1 MIQKIN
7 KNKITVL
14 LLSGLIILTTVLTS
28 TAAGNQRVGKVAER
42 VTALVNSNTEF
53 QPVNVFSLSAVQKKE
68 VLSQSLK
75 SYSLIQI
82 NASALNVLLNQSP
95 NHIRVSVPSSN
106 GTVLN
111 LLLYKTDISKNGF
124 TIETSDGQRL
134 TELNKI
140 VHYRGIIENDPYSI
154 VGLSFSNE
162 EIVGIISNIYGNNVL
177 GKIENTNADEYVF
190 YNDQNILA
198 PFNFSCG
205 ANTLNMVQEYKSNVQ
220 NNNAPTVLSTKCVDW
235 YYEIDY
241 DIFVGK
247 GSLANVNSYIQGVF
261 NQVSTLYDNDGISI
275 TLQTLYVWT
284 ATDPYTGPS
293 TSNYL
298 NQFGAYRTSFVGDLA
313 NLIGYAG
320 GGGVAYVNGLC
331 SSSNSYK
338 MGYSG
343 IGSTFNTVP
352 TYSWTVEVITHED
365 GHLLGSRHT
374 HDCVWNGNST
384 AIDGCGDA
392 AGYPGNGSCADGPIP
407 VDGTI
412 MSYCHLIS
420 AGINFSLGFGPQPTA
435 LMLNNVNNANCLSA
449 CSSCQTP
456 SQPGTISGASSFCQS
471 SSQTYSV
478 TAVAGATGYTWTLP
492 AGWSG
497 TSTTNSITVSTTST
511 GGTMSVSANNS
522 CGSSTARTLT
532 VSSNAS
538 PQTPGNLSGSTS
550 VCQGT
555 SQTYSVS
562 TVPGATSYIWS
573 LPSGWTGTS
582 TINSIVVTT
591 GASGGVVSVVAVNSC
606 GNSSART
613 SSVSVTPI
621 PSQPATISGS
631 SSACPGAAQTY
642 SVTAV
647 SGAVSYTWTL
657 PSGWSGSSATNSINV
672 TAGSS
677 GGNITVIANNSCG
690 SSNTRTLAVS
700 ISGNAPATPGGIS
713 ATGGNTKVCPGTT
726 KTYSISA
733 VSGATSYTWNTPT
746 GATILSGQGTNSVNV
761 EYQSGFTAGGVLSV
775 VSNNSCGSSASRNLT
790 ITRNS
795 PVKPGVVTGNLNGVC
810 STNNVGYSV
819 NNTSGITYN
828 WYFSTGTA
836 TVASG
841 QGSNSILANFNP
853 NYVTGTLNVT
863 ASNACGTSAPR
874 TASIKATPPAATT
887 MTGTASPCA
896 NQSGVPYSITPV
908 PGATSYTWTVPSGS
922 RINDGTITST
932 TATLVT
938 TATSVTVNFM
948 TTAGNVR
955 VNANNACG
963 TGASKTIIV
972 AFSCREATSV
982 DGEAFV
988 VSTFPNPVKDIIQI
1002 EFNSRAEQP
1011 NSVRIMDVTGKT
1023 IMVNEGNSSEG
1034 LNTILLDVNKFTSGI
1049 YFLEVIN
1056 GGERSISKISKE

>member
-7 KNKITVL
+7 KIKVF
-14 LLSGLIILTTVLTS
+14 LLSGLLFLSSVISS
-28 TAAGNQRVGKVAER
+28 TAAGNQRIGKVAER
-42 VTALVNSNTEF
+42 VTALVNSNTLF

-68 VLSQSLK
+68 ELSQSLK

-82 NASALNVLLNQSP
+82 NANALNVILNQSP
-95 NHIRVSVPSSN
+95 EHISVSVPASN
-106 GTVLN
+106 GSSYN

-124 TIETSDGQRL
+124 TLETSDGQRFS
-134 TELNKI
+134 ELNKI

-162 EIVGIISNIYGNNVL
+162 EVVGIISNNYGNNVL
-177 GKIENTNADEYVF
+177 GKIEGTNANEYVF
-190 YNDQNILA
+190 YNDQNILT

-205 ANTLNMVQEYKSNVQ
+205 ANTLNMVQEYKHNVQ
-220 NNNAPTVLSTKCVDW
+220 NGNAPSTLSTKCVDW

-241 DIFVGK
+241 DVFVGK

-284 ATDPYTGPS
+284 ATDPYTGP
-293 TSNYL
+293 TTGNYL
-298 NQFGAYRTSFVGDLA
+298 SQFGAYRTSFVGDLA

-331 SSSNSYK
+331 SSSNQYK
-338 MGYSG
+338 MGYAG
-343 IGSTFNTVP
+343 IGASYNTVP

-392 AGYPGNGSCADGPIP
+392 AGYPGNGNCADGPIP

-420 AGINFSLGFGPQPTA
+420 AGINFSLGFGPQPTT
-435 LMLNNVNNANCLSA
+435 LMLNNVNNASCLAA

-456 SQPGTISGASSFCQS
+456 SQPGSISGATSFCQS

-478 TAVAGATGYTWTLP
+478 TAVAGATSYTWTLP
-492 AGWSG
+492 SGWSG
-497 TSTTNSITVSTTST
+497 TSTTNSITVNTTST
-511 GGTMSVSANNS
+511 GGTISVTANNS
-522 CGSSTARTLT
+522 CGSSTARTLS
-532 VSSNAS
+532 VSSNAPPS
-538 PQTPGNLSGSTS
+538 TPGNLSGSTS

-555 SQTYSVS
+555 AQTYSVS
-562 TVPGATSYIWS
+562 AVSGATSYIWT
-573 LPSGWTGTS
+573 LPSGWTGSS
-582 TINSIVVTT
+582 TTNSIVVTT
-591 GASGGVVSVVAVNSC
+591 GSTSGVVSVVASNGC
-606 GNSSART
+606 GNSSPRT
-613 SSVSVTPI
+613 SSVTVTPI
-621 PSQPATISGS
+621 PAQPGTIGGS
-631 SSACPGAAQTY
+631 SSACPGTAQTY
-642 SVTAV
+642 SVTPV

-672 TAGSS
+672 TAGTS
-677 GGNITVIANNSCG
+677 GGTISVIANNSCG

-700 ISGNAPATPGGIS
+700 VSGNAPAVPGNIT

-726 KTYSISA
+726 KTYSVA
-733 VSGATSYTWNTPT
+733 TVSGATSYTWTTPA
-746 GATILSGQGTNSVNV
+746 GAVILTGQGTNSVSV
-761 EYQSGFTAGGVLSV
+761 EYQSGFTASGILSV
-775 VSNNSCGSSASRNLT
+775 VSNNSCGSSATRNLT
-790 ITRNS
+790 ITRNT
-795 PVKPGVVTGNLNGVC
+795 PAKPGTVSGNLFGVC
-810 STNNVGYSV
+810 SSGNVGYSV
-819 NNTSGITYN
+819 TNVAGITYN
-828 WYFSTGTA
+828 WYFSTGSA
-836 TVASG
+836 TVTGG
-841 QGSNSILANFNP
+841 QGTNSILASFNP
-853 NYVTGTLNVT
+853 NFVTGTLNVT

-874 TASIKATPPAATT
+874 TTTIKATLPAAST

-896 NQSGVPYSITPV
+896 NQTGVPYSITPV

-922 RINDGTITST
+922 RINDGTVTST
-932 TATLVT
+932 TASLVT
-938 TATSVTVNFM
+938 TSTSVTVNFK

-963 TGASKTIIV
+963 TGASKTIVV
-972 AFSCREATSV
+972 AFACRESNNV
-982 DGEAFV
+982 DDENFIVSAFP
-988 VSTFPNPVKDIIQI
+988 SPARDLIQI
-1002 EFNSRAEQP
+1002 EFNSTAEQN
-1011 NSVRIMDVTGKT
+1011 NSIRLMDVTGKT
-1023 IMVNEGNSSEG
+1023 MMITTGTSTAG
-1034 LNTILLDVNKFTSGI
+1034 LNTITLDVNQFTAGI

-1056 GGERSISKISKE
+1056 GEERSISKISKE